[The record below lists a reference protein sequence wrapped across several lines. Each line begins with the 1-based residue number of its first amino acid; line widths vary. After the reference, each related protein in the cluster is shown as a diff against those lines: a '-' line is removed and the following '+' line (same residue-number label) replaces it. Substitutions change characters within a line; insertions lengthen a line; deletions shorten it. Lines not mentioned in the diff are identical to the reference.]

1 MSEFEDKL
9 NAILSNPDAMAQ
21 VMNLA
26 QSVDLGGGSG
36 GRQGTAQNAPS
47 PPSSP
52 PAAAGSGGDAL
63 GGLAGLGDLLGQID
77 PKTIQRLLPLMGELA
92 GGGGN
97 DERMQLLYALRPFL
111 KPERRDKV
119 ERAAKAAPSQQQGK
133 MFFLTP
139 ARGHGGAG
147 GPRPPGLLH
156 LGKRFLTTMG
166 GPNV

>member
-26 QSVDLGGGSG
+26 QSLDLGGGSG
-36 GRQGTAQNAPS
+36 GSQGTAQNAPP

-77 PKTIQRLLPLMGELA
+77 PSGCCP
-92 GGGGN
+92 
-97 DERMQLLYALRPFL
+97 
-111 KPERRDKV
+111 
-119 ERAAKAAPSQQQGK
+119 
-133 MFFLTP
+133 
-139 ARGHGGAG
+139 
-147 GPRPPGLLH
+147 
-156 LGKRFLTTMG
+156 
-166 GPNV
+166 